1 MKYHKSLLFLLF
13 SAALLSCGKGGHEG
27 HAHGADEEQEAHAEA
42 HGHQHEAGHGDE
54 IALSPE
60 SAKRFGVTVE
70 KVSRGEFAEALKVSG
85 QIEPAPM
92 DQSVI
97 SAPTSGILRLT
108 QGLSV
113 GSRVS
118 AGARVGSIDSRG
130 VAGGDPN
137 AGARTAVESA
147 RRELDRITPLYKE
160 GLASAKEYNDAR
172 AAYETALAGY
182 SPRAASGAVTAA
194 SSGVITRLQ
203 ARSGQYVAVGEPIAV
218 VSGNS
223 SLTLRADLPARHA
236 AFLPMVRSANFRPEH
251 IAEAVNTGDLGGRL
265 LSGSTSPAGAGYIPV
280 FFSFNNNGSMVPG
293 SYAEVWLLGP
303 VRGDVISVPV
313 EALTEQQGAFY
324 VYTRVHDDAYLKH
337 RVQTGGSDGR
347 RVEILSG
354 LKEGDMLVTGGASV
368 VKMAENSG
376 NIPEGHSHNH

>member
-1 MKYHKSLLFLLF
+1 MF

-70 KVSRGEFAEALKVSG
+70 KVTRGEFAEALKVSG

-108 QGLSV
+108 QGLNV

-118 AGARVGSIDSRG
+118 AGARVGSIDSRS

-137 AGARTAVESA
+137 AGARAAVESA

-194 SSGVITRLQ
+194 SSGVITRL
-203 ARSGQYVAVGEPIAV
+203 
-218 VSGNS
+218 
-223 SLTLRADLPARHA
+223 
-236 AFLPMVRSANFRPEH
+236 
-251 IAEAVNTGDLGGRL
+251 
-265 LSGSTSPAGAGYIPV
+265 
-280 FFSFNNNGSMVPG
+280 
-293 SYAEVWLLGP
+293 
-303 VRGDVISVPV
+303 
-313 EALTEQQGAFY
+313 
-324 VYTRVHDDAYLKH
+324 
-337 RVQTGGSDGR
+337 
-347 RVEILSG
+347 
-354 LKEGDMLVTGGASV
+354 
-368 VKMAENSG
+368 
-376 NIPEGHSHNH
+376 